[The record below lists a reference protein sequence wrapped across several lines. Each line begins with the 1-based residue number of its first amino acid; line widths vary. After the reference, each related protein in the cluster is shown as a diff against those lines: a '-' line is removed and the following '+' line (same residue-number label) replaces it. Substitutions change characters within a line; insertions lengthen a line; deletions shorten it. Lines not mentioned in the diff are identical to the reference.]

1 MQSWSTFLF
10 FSSLF
15 SFFFLLIIILI
26 PIKVLFNYCII
37 IYTYIISYVS
47 MALWCGIDDNW
58 QIFAEVGMVSDGY
71 LFLQRLQY
79 FLPRDTPLWLG
90 RGSNPD
96 LLAPSLTQKLHYH
109 ICWLLLLWKLKKK
122 ILHQKEKVIVI
133 TFLSTMLDL

>member
-1 MQSWSTFLF
+1 MIHF
-10 FSSLF
+10 F
-15 SFFFLLIIILI
+15 FFFLLIIILI

-58 QIFAEVGMVSDGY
+58 QLFTEVGIVSDGY

-79 FLPRDTPLWLG
+79 FLPEVHTIMTWQRLEPRPLSPESDAKTTLPYMLTPFIVK
-90 RGSNPD
+90 
-96 LLAPSLTQKLHYH
+96 TE
-109 ICWLLLLWKLKKK
+109 KK

-133 TFLSTMLDL
+133 TFLSTMLHL